1 MADEDELWFLP
12 GPPEDVAPTD
22 MPLPVA
28 DRRVL
33 FEPRDWQRAEAT
45 QGRGLANAAAAF
57 ARLDA
62 RMNSQL
68 IVRGIAPGSVGFSKR
83 LGLVEVSAWLW
94 AQGDWVE
101 VEKIA
106 LYSLLR
112 ESSLHDAQILSAA
125 DWATRRLQGA
135 GVPDDLGAFLGRHRS
150 EHDGLADLGQ
160 HPVGIEFDGLALDWQ
175 GVRAALKGTHPI
187 TQAAALFSAWRTFGL
202 SEPGAVLEAGVAA
215 AKVGVLGA
223 RALRFLPV
231 ASGGALGQGG
241 DVDKRLA
248 RWYASVE
255 NACLRA
261 EMQLDQLTAWLD
273 RATMTT
279 KHLSG
284 KTPPLLI
291 EALLETPALS
301 AAMAA
306 AICGCDKATARRNLN
321 AFAKLG
327 LIREITGHGRY
338 QLWVVA

>member
-1 MADEDELWFLP
+1 MRDDDDLWFLP

-22 MPLPVA
+22 IPLPVA

-33 FEPRDWQRAEAT
+33 FEPRDWLRAEVT
-45 QGRGLANAAAAF
+45 QSRGLVRAAAAF

-62 RMNSQL
+62 RMNPRL
-68 IVRGIAPGSVGFSKR
+68 IAGFSKR

-106 LYSLLR
+106 LYGLLR
-112 ESSLHDAQILSAA
+112 ESSLHDAQILSTA
-125 DWATRRLQGA
+125 DWAIRRLQGA
-135 GVPDDLGAFLGRHRS
+135 GVSDDLGAFLGRHKS
-150 EHDGLADLGQ
+150 GYDGLEDLGQ
-160 HPVGIEFDGLALDWQ
+160 HPVGIEFDGLVQDWQ
-175 GVRAALKGTHPI
+175 GVRAALKDAHPI

-202 SEPGAVLEAGVAA
+202 SEPGGVLEAGVAA
-215 AKVGVLGA
+215 AKVGALGA
-223 RALRFLPV
+223 KALRFLPV

-241 DVDKRLA
+241 EVKARLA

-273 RATMTT
+273 RANITT

-291 EALLETPALS
+291 KALLETPALS